1 MLANEVNP
9 ARSRIG
15 HDVSAYILL
24 RSLCE
29 YVDVMAL
36 LIDKPDLLAEF
47 RQNDYSKA
55 NSFWHHHVKSLE
67 ARKTVIAA
75 AKDSEWYK

>member
-15 HDVSAYILL
+15 HDVSANILL
-24 RSLCE
+24 RSLRE

-36 LIDKPDLLAEF
+36 LIDNQTYWLNFAKTIIL
-47 RQNDYSKA
+47 RQTH
-55 NSFWHHHVKSLE
+55 FGII
-67 ARKTVIAA
+67 T
-75 AKDSEWYK
+75 